1 MIDPMSSGKPSR
13 SWHARAWCLSLVTLL
28 AWAAGAVWP
37 LAVAAQQPV
46 FLQVL
51 QNPVANTFGF
61 GGAIAVDDDTLV
73 VGAPGIAEAG
83 TQRGAVSIFTKVQ
96 GSWVLQQSLT
106 RSTGIAFGSSVAV
119 DGDTLIAATQYYS
132 PALDPG
138 PLVFVR
144 RNGTWTQ
151 QAELRPSNTGYR
163 TGARVV
169 LDGDTALVATVDGGV
184 YAFVRSGEVW
194 TQQQQLLAE
203 HYAGNGIRLAL
214 EGDTALVGAPDENV
228 GANRSQGAVFVYTR
242 AGGVWTRR
250 ATLTATPGRASELF
264 GFSLGFS
271 DGTALVVGDEVYQ
284 FTRSGDTWIQQPSL
298 PLPPAPILSFRPV
311 SATIDGDTAIVLM
324 NVDPRAPTYAY
335 VYRRVAGRWLR
346 LETPGNA
353 MNYVI
358 GGGTMFGGDG
368 GQSGEGRVVVFAVPQ
383 RVPTG
388 PPSAPLNVRATVSG
402 NIVSLAWDAPY
413 SGSLPSGYTLVGRAT
428 AGGPVLAAVPMG
440 SGTSFSVTAPNG
452 TFVVSVTASNDE
464 GTGPESTAVTV
475 TAPQA
480 VVPLGP
486 PVGLLSN
493 VSGATVSFSWNP
505 PSRGGP
511 VTSYVLWAGLTP
523 SVSPPLVTIPVG
535 AATSY
540 VVTDVPP
547 GTYYV
552 FVQARN
558 AWSVSAASNVVT
570 VHVAGERPP
579 EAPTLNAPTVTGST
593 VTVSWSAGPGGT
605 ATTYTLTA
613 SLTPGGP
620 AIATVPLTGTS
631 ASFTNVPSGHY
642 YVRLTATN
650 SAGTSPPSAQVT
662 VVVP

>member
-1 MIDPMSSGKPSR
+1 M
-13 SWHARAWCLSLVTLL
+13 
-28 AWAAGAVWP
+28 
-37 LAVAAQQPV
+37 
-46 FLQVL
+46 
-51 QNPVANTFGF
+51 
-61 GGAIAVDDDTLV
+61 
-73 VGAPGIAEAG
+73 
-83 TQRGAVSIFTKVQ
+83 
-96 GSWVLQQSLT
+96 LQQSLT

-242 AGGVWTRR
+242 AGGVWTRQ

-298 PLPPAPILSFRPV
+298 PLPPAPILSFRPI

-335 VYRRVAGRWLR
+335 VYRRVTRRWLR

-358 GGGTMFGGDG
+358 RGGTMFGGDG
-368 GQSGEGRVVVFAVPQ
+368 GQSGEGRVVVFAVPE
-383 RVPTG
+383 RAPTG

-413 SGSLPSGYTLVGRAT
+413 SGSLPSGYTLVSRAT

-440 SGTSFSVTAPNG
+440 SGT
-452 TFVVSVTASNDE
+452 VVQRDGAERHLRGERDGQQRRRHGAGVDRRH
-464 GTGPESTAVTV
+464 GDL
-475 TAPQA
+475 PQA

-486 PVGLLSN
+486 PVGLLGN

-523 SVSPPLVTIPVG
+523 SVVPVG
-535 AATSY
+535 DDPGGGSNELRRHGCTAGDILRLRASAERLERERREQRRDGPRGRRAPSGGANVERANGHWLY
-540 VVTDVPP
+540 GDGVVECRDRRHGDHLHTHRQSDAGRSSHRHGALDGHQCLIHERAVRPLLRESHGHELGRYESAVRSGDGRGAVKGFAFEAPMPQTPAGETDVMPL
-547 GTYYV
+547 
-552 FVQARN
+552 R
-558 AWSVSAASNVVT
+558 
-570 VHVAGERPP
+570 RR
-579 EAPTLNAPTVTGST
+579 TLPSLLLR
-593 VTVSWSAGPGGT
+593 AGP
-605 ATTYTLTA
+605 
-613 SLTPGGP
+613 
-620 AIATVPLTGTS
+620 
-631 ASFTNVPSGHY
+631 
-642 YVRLTATN
+642 
-650 SAGTSPPSAQVT
+650 
-662 VVVP
+662 